1 MRIGIV
7 GAGQLGRMLGLAAI
21 PLGIECEF
29 LDSAADAPAGAVGR
43 IRQGSLDDAE
53 AIVKLAR
60 DVDVLTPEIE
70 NVSAAALEAAGE
82 FCTVAPPAS
91 VVAAAQDRLSEKRL
105 FATFGIPTAEYVVV
119 DSTRDAAALQFSPTC
134 DARLIKTR
142 RLGYDGR
149 GQRIVRSAEEAA
161 AAFEML
167 GRVPVI
173 AESIVEFDREV
184 SLIAVRGSTGE
195 TAFYPLCENT
205 HRDGILESTLAPF
218 DDPRLQAQ
226 AQDRVGA
233 LMEQTDYVGVLT
245 VEFFVTAQG
254 LLANE
259 MAPRVHNSGHWT
271 IEGAQ
276 TSQFE
281 NHLRA
286 IAGLPLGDTSAR
298 GHAAMLNLVG
308 TMPAKAA
315 VLAIP
320 GAHLHE
326 YGKRPRPGRKL
337 GHCTLVLSDRQ
348 ELLKRLKLL
357 RNAIS

>member
-29 LDSAADAPAGAVGR
+29 LDAAADAPAGAVGR
-43 IRQGSLDDAE
+43 IRRGSLEDTDA
-53 AIVKLAR
+53 ITSLAR

-70 NVSAAALEAAGE
+70 NVSAAALEAAGRY
-82 FCTVAPPAS
+82 CVVAPPAS

-105 FATFGIPTAEYVVV
+105 FAKFGIPTAQYVVI
-119 DSTRDAAALQFSPTC
+119 DSPADAAALTFGSGRQTQ
-134 DARLIKTR
+134 LLKTR

-149 GQRIVRSAEEAA
+149 GQRLVGSSAEAA
-161 AAFEML
+161 AAFETL
-167 GRVPVI
+167 GQVPTI
-173 AESIVEFDREV
+173 AESLVEFEREV
-184 SLIAVRGSTGE
+184 SLIAVRGRSGE
-195 TAFYPLCENT
+195 IAAYPLCENS
-205 HRDGILESTLAPF
+205 HKDGILESTIAPF
-218 DDPRLQAQ
+218 ENPRLQRQ
-226 AQDRVGA
+226 AETWVAG

-245 VEFFVTAQG
+245 VEFFVTEQG
-254 LLANE
+254 LIANE

-271 IEGAQ
+271 IEGAE

-308 TMPAKAA
+308 TMPEKAA

-326 YGKRPRPGRKL
+326 YGKLPRPGRKL
-337 GHCTLVLSDRQ
+337 GHCTLVESDRPA
-348 ELLKRLKLL
+348 LLKRLKTL